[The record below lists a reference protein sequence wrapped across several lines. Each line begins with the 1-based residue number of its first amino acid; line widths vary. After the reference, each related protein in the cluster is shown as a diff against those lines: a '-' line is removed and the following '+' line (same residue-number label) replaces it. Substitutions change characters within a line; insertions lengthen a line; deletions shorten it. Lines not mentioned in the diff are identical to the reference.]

1 VLGAGLHPV
10 SSICVSH
17 TVVNMQYE
25 FHPQLHQF
33 SPFYGIVNQPVFSVN
48 LNTTQTIESV
58 RLRHEKEIL
67 EDGLADCVTYLHA
80 LRKKQARIE
89 RILGLEP
96 ILTRKKR
103 KQMLQRKYELDR
115 EIKNRQRDE
124 EAFLSNLQTCKINI
138 HLAEGL
144 LYTPTGP
151 LSAVP
156 DCTSSTTQFSC
167 EESAPTEM
175 SWNGWTEDTLTSPFE
190 KTRSRKSFA
199 HELAPDE
206 LEEAAIIAVPPN
218 PVHPQH
224 SHFALSPEAVVF
236 EPGVSSAVR
245 GDGLRPSPS
254 QITDSRSAMS
264 AKQYTEAELCS
275 VLQGLSLDKGQL
287 AKQGRSHTWS
297 QAASQRGQ
305 LGDTRGRKMRRT
317 KTNPL

>member
-1 VLGAGLHPV
+1 
-10 SSICVSH
+10 
-17 TVVNMQYE
+17 MQYE

-33 SPFYGIVNQPVFSVN
+33 SHFYGITNQPVFSVN
-48 LNTTQTIESV
+48 PNTAQTIEPA
-58 RLRHEKEIL
+58 RLRHEKDIL

-89 RILGLEP
+89 RILELNP

-115 EIKNRQRDE
+115 EIRNRQRDE

-138 HLAEGL
+138 HLAGGL

-151 LSAVP
+151 LSVVP
-156 DCTSSTTQFSC
+156 DYTSSTTQFSC
-167 EESAPTEM
+167 EESAGTEM

-190 KTRSRKSFA
+190 KSRSKNSFA

-206 LEEAAIIAVPPN
+206 LEELAIIAVPSN
-218 PVHPQH
+218 PAHPQH
-224 SHFALSPEAVVF
+224 NHFLLSPEAIVF
-236 EPGVSSAVR
+236 EPGVGSAVR
-245 GDGLRPSPS
+245 GDGLRLSPS
-254 QITDSRSAMS
+254 QITVSFSAMP
-264 AKQYTEAELCS
+264 AKRYTEAELCT
-275 VLQGLSLDKGQL
+275 VLQGLSLDKNQL

-305 LGDTRGRKMRRT
+305 QGNTRGRKMRRT